1 MVLRVS
7 PKRRRACRGL
17 LQSVG
22 SVGSVGLNE
31 SAHASAAIYVPFGN
45 RMESVSDK
53 SATEL
58 QSVPPLVVT
67 LRQRARLLS
76 VSEE

>member
-1 MVLRVS
+1 MNQ
-7 PKRRRACRGL
+7 P
-17 LQSVG
+17 
-22 SVGSVGLNE
+22 
-31 SAHASAAIYVPFGN
+31 HASAVIYISFGN
-45 RMESVSDK
+45 RMESLSDK